1 MKMDEEPSSGIVDAA
16 EHMAFRQRLDAFV
29 ASRDAGYTLTLDAL
43 RAGIRLRTVVDS
55 ATDVARFA
63 DEAIGIVK
71 EEYRPS
77 LDCKEGCAYCCCKPG
92 VLVSVPEFVR
102 ILDHVRSAF
111 SATDVSAL
119 TQRARVYAAQMQ
131 GRSFNEFVND
141 SVPCPFLDDRRCS
154 VYAIR
159 PLVCRGYNST
169 SVDACRDAH
178 TNADYL
184 VPIFSVIK
192 DVTDGA
198 TVGASQC
205 LQYAGI
211 NDALLDLGTAIGIAL
226 QAADE
231 FIADMLTGGRALA
244 QAENSTW
251 VSELWSRVRELA
263 RQAGVPTEL
272 PADSPARA

>member
-1 MKMDEEPSSGIVDAA
+1 MTMDEEPSSEIVDAA
-16 EHMAFRQRLDAFV
+16 EHMAFLQRLDAFV

-43 RAGIRLRTVVDS
+43 RAGISLRTVVAS
-55 ATDVARFA
+55 ATDLARFA

-77 LDCKEGCAYCCCKPG
+77 LDCKEGCSYCCCKPG

-102 ILDHVRSAF
+102 ILDHVRTAF
-111 SATDVSAL
+111 SREAMAAL
-119 TQRARVYAAQMQ
+119 TQRARAYAAQLR
-131 GRSFNEFVND
+131 GRDFNDFVDD
-141 SVPCPFLDDRRCS
+141 SVPCPFLDAGRCS

-178 TNADYL
+178 TNAEHF

-205 LQYAGI
+205 LQNAGA

-226 QAADE
+226 RSGDE
-231 FIADMLTGGRALA
+231 FIAGVLRGSKALA
-244 QAENSTW
+244 EAENSTW
-251 VSELWSRVRELA
+251 VSELWTRVRELA
-263 RQAGVPTEL
+263 RQAGIPTAL
-272 PADSPARA
+272 PIGSPAR

>member
-1 MKMDEEPSSGIVDAA
+1 MKMESESSSDIVDAA
-16 EHMAFRQRLDAFV
+16 ERLAFQQRLDAFV

-43 RAGIRLRTVVDS
+43 RAGISLRAVVDT

-63 DEAIGIVK
+63 DEAIDIVK

-77 LDCKEGCAYCCCKPG
+77 LDCKEGCSYCCCKPG

-111 SATDVSAL
+111 SADDISAL
-119 TQRARVYAAQMQ
+119 TQRARAYAAQLQ
-131 GRSFNEFVND
+131 GRNFNEFIDD
-141 SVPCPFLDDRRCS
+141 SIPCPFLDKGRCS

-178 TNADYL
+178 TNGDHL

-198 TVGASQC
+198 TIGTSQC
-205 LQYAGI
+205 LQRAGV
-211 NDALLDLGTAIGIAL
+211 NDALLDLGTAVGIAL
-226 QAADE
+226 QSGNE
-231 FIADMLTGGRALA
+231 FIADVLTGGRALA
-244 QAENSTW
+244 KAQDSTW
-251 VSELWSRVRELA
+251 VPELWSRVKELA
-263 RQAGVPTEL
+263 RQVGTPMNC
-272 PADSPARA
+272 